1 MKLTLANLDHVAS
14 ASLMA
19 MLETELKSFEP
30 ELQIDEAR
38 VRMEQRADESPP
50 FHVAIHLVTPGPD
63 IIVEATDHTLR
74 AAMLKSFVSIRIK
87 LDHRHLK
94 RTRHK
99 DENRV
104 TDSGLRVGSGGKR
117 R

>member
-1 MKLTLANLDHVAS
+1 MKLTLTNLDHVAS
-14 ASLMA
+14 PSLIS

-30 ELQIDEAR
+30 DLQIDEAKVR
-38 VRMEQRADESPP
+38 VEQRAEESPP

-74 AAMLKSFVSIRIK
+74 AAMLKSFEAIRIK
-87 LDHRHLK
+87 MEHRHLK
-94 RTRHK
+94 RARHK

-104 TDSGLRVGSGGKR
+104 TDSGLRAGSGGKR

>member
-1 MKLTLANLDHVAS
+1 MKLTLTNLDHVAS
-14 ASLMA
+14 ASLIA

-30 ELQIDEAR
+30 DLQIDEAK
-38 VRMEQRADESPP
+38 VRMEHRATESPP

-74 AAMLKSFVSIRIK
+74 AAMLKSFEAIRIK
-87 LDHRHLK
+87 LEHKHLK
-94 RTRHK
+94 RARHK

-104 TDSGLRVGSGGKR
+104 TDAGLRVGSGGKR